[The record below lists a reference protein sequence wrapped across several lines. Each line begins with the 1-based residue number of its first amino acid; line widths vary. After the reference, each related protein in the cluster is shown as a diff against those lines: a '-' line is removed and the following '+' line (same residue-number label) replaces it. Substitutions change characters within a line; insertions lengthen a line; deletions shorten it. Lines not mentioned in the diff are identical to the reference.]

1 MLVRTLA
8 LLLLTILGPGLAGP
22 LAASVE
28 DAASAYRRG
37 AALERAGDNASAVVE
52 YQASLAHDPAYFYAW
67 RQIGNCYARERLY
80 ASAVDAYQH
89 YLDAKPGDAAVRAYS
104 DRLRQAAHLPAPS
117 NNEFYAGLA
126 LHPVL
131 LSVADFAAMVPDG
144 STKPSGGLGVAY
156 GVEGGWR
163 HSSGA
168 YVQAGYLMGLS
179 KRHQWKE
186 SNDTVTNT
194 LSAGLS
200 SFYVAPG
207 YQMRL
212 PLGWGV
218 PISVGGHL
226 GLGLAALSYE
236 YDNEIPSAGI
246 KNDTAVSQSGLFW
259 MAQAHAEA
267 RVWRGL
273 DLGAA
278 LGYQGAQLSE
288 IDGSNGAIK
297 DTQGNNAKLDMGGLL
312 LELSAH
318 YSF

>member
-1 MLVRTLA
+1 MFVRTL
-8 LLLLTILGPGLAGP
+8 ILIACLSLAQ
-22 LAASVE
+22 AAHASLE
-28 DAASAYRRG
+28 DAAAAYRRG
-37 AALERAGDNASAVVE
+37 AALERAGDNSDAVVE

-67 RQIGNCYARERLY
+67 RQIGNCYARLRLY
-80 ASAVDAYQH
+80 SAALEAYQH
-89 YLDAKPGDAAVRAYS
+89 YLDAKPDDAAVRAYAQ
-104 DRLRQAAHLPAPS
+104 RLRQAQHVPAPAAS
-117 NNEFYAGLA
+117 EFYAGLA

-144 STKPSGGLGVAY
+144 STKPSGGLGLAC
-156 GVEGGWR
+156 GIEGGWR

-168 YVQAGYLMGLS
+168 YVQAAYLMGLA

-200 SFYVAPG
+200 GFYVAPG
-207 YQMRL
+207 YQQRVASA
-212 PLGWGV
+212 WGI

-246 KNDTAVSQSGLFW
+246 KDDTAVSQSSLLW
-259 MAQAHAEA
+259 VAQAHAEA
-267 RVWRGL
+267 RVWQGL
-273 DLGAA
+273 DLGLA

-312 LELSAH
+312 MELSAH